1 MDEKKLKAL
10 AAELAKGLKTEA
22 DLNAFSRML
31 TKLTVETA
39 LNAELTD
46 HLGHEKN
53 APKTG
58 SNTRNGY
65 SSKTLLCD
73 DGEIELNTPRDRENT
88 FEPKLIKKHQMRIT
102 QMDGQILSLYAKG
115 MTTREIVATFKEM
128 YDADVS
134 PTLISKVT
142 DAVKEQVSEW
152 QNRQLDALYPI
163 VYMDCIVVKVRQNG
177 SVINK
182 AVFLA
187 LGINTEGQKELLGMW
202 LAENEGAKFWLSVLT
217 ELKNRGLND
226 ILIACVDG
234 LKGFPE
240 AINAVYPETQIQLC
254 IVHMA
259 RNSLRFLAWKDYKA
273 VTRDLKQVY
282 RAATEEGALQALDA
296 FGKEWDA
303 RYPQISRSWR
313 ANWPNVATFFV
324 YSEAIRKVI
333 YTTNAIE
340 SLNSVIRHAIKKRK
354 VFPIDESVK
363 KVMRL
368 AIQSASQKWTMPLQD
383 WRIAMS
389 RFIIEFGDCCGQLKL
404 ATALEFFQYRFSDS
418 FGGNPPLYSCGLSAL

>member
-10 AAELAKGLKTEA
+10 SAELAKGLKTEA
-22 DLNAFSRML
+22 DLNQFSRML

-53 APKTG
+53 APKSG

-73 DGEIELNTPRDRENT
+73 DGEIGLNTPRDRENT
-88 FEPKLIKKHQMRIT
+88 FEPQLIKKNQMRIT
-102 QMDGQILSLYAKG
+102 QMDSQILSLYAEG

-142 DAVKEQVSEW
+142 DAVKEQVTEW

-163 VYMDCIVVKVRQNG
+163 VYMDCIVVKVHQNG
-177 SVINK
+177 RVINK

-187 LGINTEGQKELLGMW
+187 LGINTEGQKELLGIW

-217 ELKNRGLND
+217 ELKNRGLQD

-234 LKGFPE
+234 LKGFPD
-240 AINAVYPETQIQLC
+240 AINSVYPQTHIQLC
-254 IVHMA
+254 IIHMV
-259 RNSLRFLAWKDYKA
+259 RNSLKYVSWKDYKA
-273 VTRDLKQVY
+273 VTSGLKAVY
-282 RAATEEGALQALDA
+282 QAPTEEAALMALDA
-296 FGKEWDA
+296 FAGKWDDK
-303 RYPQISRSWR
+303 YPQISKSWH
-313 ANWPNVATFFV
+313 AHWENLNTFFG
-324 YSEAIRKVI
+324 YLPDIRKAI

-340 SLNSVIRHAIKKRK
+340 SLNSVIRAAIKKRK
-354 VFPIDESVK
+354 VFPTDDSVRKVVYLAIKDASK
-363 KVMRL
+363 KWSMPIQNWRL
-368 AIQSASQKWTMPLQD
+368 A
-383 WRIAMS
+383 MS
-389 RFIIEFGDCCGQLKL
+389 CFIIEFGDRL
-404 ATALEFFQYRFSDS
+404 SDH
-418 FGGNPPLYSCGLSAL
+418 L

>member
-1 MDEKKLKAL
+1 MDENKLKAL

-22 DLNAFSRML
+22 DLNQFSRML

-53 APKTG
+53 APKKG

-65 SSKTLLCD
+65 SSKTLLSD

-88 FEPKLIKKHQMRIT
+88 FEPQLIKKNQTRIT
-102 QMDGQILSLYAKG
+102 QMDSQILSLYAKG
-115 MTTREIVATFKEM
+115 MTTREIAATFKEM

-142 DAVKEQVSEW
+142 DAVKEQVTEW

-202 LAENEGAKFWLSVLT
+202 LAENEGAKFWLNVLT
-217 ELKNRGLND
+217 ELKNRGLQD

-234 LKGFPE
+234 LKGFPD
-240 AINAVYPETQIQLC
+240 AINSVYPQTHIQLC
-254 IVHMA
+254 IIHMV
-259 RNSLRFLAWKDYKA
+259 RNSLKYVSWKDYKA
-273 VTRDLKQVY
+273 VTSGLKAVY
-282 RAATEEGALQALDA
+282 QAPTEDAALMALGAFAD
-296 FGKEWDA
+296 EWDDK
-303 RYPQISRSWR
+303 YPQISKSWR
-313 ANWPNVATFFV
+313 AHWENLNTFFG
-324 YSEAIRKVI
+324 YPPDIRRAI

-340 SLNSVIRHAIKKRK
+340 SLNSVIRAAIKKRK
-354 VFPIDESVK
+354 VFPTDDSVR
-363 KVMRL
+363 KVIYL
-368 AIQSASQKWTMPLQD
+368 AIKDASKKWSMPIQN
-383 WRIAMS
+383 WRLAMS
-389 RFIIEFGDCCGQLKL
+389 RFIIEFGARL
-404 ATALEFFQYRFSDS
+404 SDH
-418 FGGNPPLYSCGLSAL
+418 L